1 MLALAVPRP
10 SPFPHLPLAHFPS
23 PPWRC
28 VTYNEKHINQIDVL
42 GIDWENPTRQSY
54 VLFETLPSAGSY
66 ASGLAIKNP
75 PKKTRPIKPKKTRLK
90 KPKKTHLEVG
100 FIGFFKPTYIF
111 CSKITFFM

>member
-10 SPFPHLPLAHFPS
+10 SPFPHLPLAPFPS

-66 ASGLAIKNP
+66 ACYPYDIKTTVIIISSSYSP
-75 PKKTRPIKPKKTRLK
+75 VPQ
-90 KPKKTHLEVG
+90 VG
-100 FIGFFKPTYIF
+100 HATKFHGI
-111 CSKITFFM
+111 